1 MIRRF
6 HGERSAYFCSRC
18 QSLRSSK

>member
-18 QSLRSSK
+18 QSLRSSR